1 MSNDDPIGL
10 FDSGIGGLSVL
21 QRIREVLPHENVI
34 YVSDAG
40 HLPYGDKPRA
50 YIEKRCF
57 SLTDFLIQNKA
68 KAIVVACN
76 TATAA
81 AIETLRGVYTLPV
94 IGVEPGVKPGLAV
107 TQTGVVGILATTETL
122 KSRKFENLVSRFCND
137 CKVVVQE
144 CPGLVEQIEHMDL
157 SGEKTVSLV
166 KRYVA
171 SLLDQGADT
180 LVLGCTH
187 YPLIS
192 DLIESVAGNRVRV
205 IDTGFAVA
213 REVVRRLTEAELL
226 STAEKP
232 GTEIFWTTGNLDKM
246 EKLVNYFWNKPSEV
260 KALCQAGETGNPKR

>member
-122 KSRKFENLVSRFCND
+122 KSRKF
-137 CKVVVQE
+137 
-144 CPGLVEQIEHMDL
+144 
-157 SGEKTVSLV
+157 
-166 KRYVA
+166 
-171 SLLDQGADT
+171 
-180 LVLGCTH
+180 
-187 YPLIS
+187 
-192 DLIESVAGNRVRV
+192 
-205 IDTGFAVA
+205 
-213 REVVRRLTEAELL
+213 
-226 STAEKP
+226 
-232 GTEIFWTTGNLDKM
+232 
-246 EKLVNYFWNKPSEV
+246 
-260 KALCQAGETGNPKR
+260 